1 MVIPFIHK
9 FEFNEHW
16 VSNNQKASFFQIK
29 TKSFLLP
36 NFYYDP
42 LSQSQVSSEG
52 CWCGV
57 RCTLLVQGALSS
69 LYKPSES
76 DLNWILWR
84 SIKEYGTI
92 TTLTHI
98 ILKSNRLVSRRPNQ
112 KSDRSRWELIVYTD
126 KHEFKL
132 APMQT
137 WEKRRRHKQFSIV
150 NIALVLTS
158 PRKLWVAK

>member
-1 MVIPFIHK
+1 MVIPLIHK
-9 FEFNEHW
+9 FEFNGPW
-16 VSNNQKASFFQIK
+16 VFNNQKASFFQIK

-42 LSQSQVSSEG
+42 LSQSQVSGEG

-69 LYKPSES
+69 LYKPRKS

-84 SIKEYGTI
+84 SIEKYGTI

-98 ILKSNRLVSRRPNQ
+98 ILKSNRLVPRRPYQ
-112 KSDRSRWELIVYTD
+112 KSDRSCRKLIVYID
-126 KHEFKL
+126 KHELKL
-132 APMQT
+132 ARMQT
-137 WEKRRRHKQFSIV
+137 WEKRRRHKQFPIV
-150 NIALVLTS
+150 NIALVLKS
-158 PRKLWVAK
+158 PRKLWVTK